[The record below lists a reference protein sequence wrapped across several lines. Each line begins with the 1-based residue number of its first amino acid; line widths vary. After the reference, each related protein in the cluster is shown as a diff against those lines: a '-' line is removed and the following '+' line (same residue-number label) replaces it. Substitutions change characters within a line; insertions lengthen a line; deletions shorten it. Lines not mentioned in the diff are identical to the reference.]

1 LFFLWEFALQNLFY
15 RDPSV
20 CGAGRGFSMIEVLI
34 VLALIGILAAA
45 ATPDIVSTM
54 ESHHRSTISNR
65 LMEDLALARLQAIS
79 IASSMAVCPSNSAIA
94 VNYTCDSSTVWS
106 KGWYVYAGS
115 SNALTSA
122 SAAAG
127 AVLGGPQPVPRGWVV
142 DAHLSSPGTYVNVDA
157 RSSSTKY
164 GHFTIY
170 RSGYSTTAGC
180 VTFSATARARTYT
193 ADVSTGVVS
202 ANNDPC

>member
-1 LFFLWEFALQNLFY
+1 VQTLSYRPRGQRRTGYGFTLIELLAVVALTGIFLRMAM
-15 RDPSV
+15 P
-20 CGAGRGFSMIEVLI
+20 GFVAVIDSN
-34 VLALIGILAAA
+34 
-45 ATPDIVSTM
+45 
-54 ESHHRSTISNR
+54 HRSTISNR

-94 VNYTCDSSTVWS
+94 VNYNCDSSTVWS

-193 ADVSTGVVS
+193 ANVSTGVVS

>member
-1 LFFLWEFALQNLFY
+1 MQNLFY

-20 CGAGRGFSMIEVLI
+20 CGAGRGFSIIEILV

-45 ATPDIVSTM
+45 ATPGIVATI
-54 ESHHRSTISNR
+54 ESHHRNTISNR
-65 LMEDLALARLQAIS
+65 LIEDLALARLQAIA
-79 IASSMAVCPSNSAIA
+79 ISSYMALCPSANPPV
-94 VNYTCDSSTVWS
+94 VNNVCDASTDWS
-106 KGWYVYAGS
+106 NGWYVYAGS
-115 SNALTSA
+115 SNTLASA

-127 AVLGGPQPVPRGWVV
+127 SVLRAPQAVPTGWAV

-170 RSGYSTTAGC
+170 RSGYSKTAAC
-180 VTFSATARARTYT
+180 VALSSAFRARSYT
-193 ADVSTGVVS
+193 ATVGTGLVS
-202 ANNDPC
+202 AANDPC